1 MGKKRVIFDF
11 WKVDFNRFLK
21 SSTKNYSFFF
31 QNDFLLEKWIF
42 RISLRCQ
49 KKLFSEGVENNYEKK
64 MDFKN

>member
-21 SSTKNYSFFF
+21 SSIKNYSFFS

-42 RISLRCQ
+42 GISLICR

>member
-11 WKVDFNRFLK
+11 WKVGFNRFLK
-21 SSTKNYSFFF
+21 SSIKNYSFFS
-31 QNDFLLEKWIF
+31 QNDFMLKKWVF
-42 RISLRCQ
+42 RFLLRCQ

>member
-11 WKVDFNRFLK
+11 WKVDFYRFLE
-21 SSTKNYSFFF
+21 SSTKNYSFFS
-31 QNDFLLEKWIF
+31 QNDFLLKKWVF
-42 RISLRCQ
+42 RFLLRCQ